1 MNSQNQSYL
10 ESKKWK
16 QYLKEYE
23 VDKLDKTQQKL
34 IKTKIQIIITQ
45 DNQIIYLQDGAV
57 LRNEILY
64 DISENLEILKNLEL
78 IKNLKWLGEY
88 GNNKRK
94 IGKWQAFWQG
104 QLLNQVGGYYED
116 GQKSGFWKELID
128 NYWIQAQVY
137 SIGQYINGKK
147 IGAWKYVYHNKNIG
161 GGSYNE
167 EILKNGK
174 WIELRDG
181 FCSLSQIVY
190 NGDYKHGK
198 KVGRWQTLYRDYRKD
213 KFELIGGG
221 LYDERV
227 EDLIKIG
234 RWIELSD
241 GYNFW
246 SEITYNGDYQNA
258 KKVGRWD
265 TFYKFGD
272 KGFTQIGGGLYNDQV
287 EGSSIKIGKWI
298 ELSCAF
304 KFDSQVIYKGEYKNG
319 NKIGR
324 WDILFRG
331 QNNEEFKQMQ
341 NIYVQYYV
349 QICSGG
355 GSYHDQV
362 EGCSIKI
369 GKWIEL
375 NDEFIWNWQINFNGE
390 YQNNKKVGRW
400 DIWYKDYE
408 TKMYE
413 QIGGGSYDDDED
425 SSKIGEWIELSDESN
440 WYWQITFRGEYK
452 NNKKVGRWDTC
463 FKDYETKK
471 NEKIGGGSYNDEGIQ
486 IGQWIELSD
495 RSNAKFLITFNGE
508 YIDGKKAG
516 RWDIYWK
523 KNSEDKQNEQI
534 GGGIYYEK
542 MEGYSI
548 KIGIWT
554 ELSDES
560 NYNCQLTSNGK
571 YENGKKVGIWREM
584 YRKWN
589 DKEFQKLKE
598 INFDK

>member
-1 MNSQNQSYL
+1 MIQSPIDMNQFQ
-10 ESKKWK
+10 
-16 QYLKEYE
+16 
-23 VDKLDKTQQKL
+23 QQKY
-34 IKTKIQIIITQ
+34 IFIQIK
-45 DNQIIYLQDGAV
+45 QIV
-57 LRNEILY
+57 
-64 DISENLEILKNLEL
+64 
-78 IKNLKWLGEY
+78 
-88 GNNKRK
+88 
-94 IGKWQAFWQG
+94 
-104 QLLNQVGGYYED
+104 
-116 GQKSGFWKELID
+116 
-128 NYWIQAQVY
+128 
-137 SIGQYINGKK
+137 
-147 IGAWKYVYHNKNIG
+147 
-161 GGSYNE
+161 

-198 KVGRWQTLYRDYRKD
+198 KVVRWQTLYRDYRKD

-227 EDLIKIG
+227 EDSIKIG

-246 SEITYNGDYQNA
+246 SEVTYNGDYQNA

-265 TFYKFGD
+265 TFFKFGD
-272 KGFTQIGGGLYNDQV
+272 KGFTQIGSGLYDNQV

-304 KFDSQVIYKGEYKNG
+304 KFDSKVIYKGEYKNG
-319 NKIGR
+319 NKI
-324 WDILFRG
+324 
-331 QNNEEFKQMQ
+331 
-341 NIYVQYYV
+341 
-349 QICSGG
+349 
-355 GSYHDQV
+355 
-362 EGCSIKI
+362 
-369 GKWIEL
+369 
-375 NDEFIWNWQINFNGE
+375 
-390 YQNNKKVGRW
+390 GRW

-452 NNKKVGRWDTC
+452 NIKKVGRWDTC

-471 NEKIGGGSYNDEGIQ
+471 DEKIGGGSYNDEGIQ
-486 IGQWIELSD
+486 KGQWIELSD
-495 RSNAKFLITFNGE
+495 RSNAKFLITLNGE

-516 RWDIYWK
+516 RWDFYWK

-548 KIGIWT
+548 KIGIWI

-589 DKEFQKLKE
+589 DKEFKKLKE